1 MTDGYAVAVCLSPR
15 LRTYHVA
22 TPNAGRTAM
31 SQKISSHRLAFIHPV
46 HGPTTRSSTKLTSD
60 HEPDAMPVIIAAC
73 SRGKA
78 YEPTLSATIWKP
90 PPMKVENPMSVI
102 ASGTDVVIVTS
113 PSVRETTVSSRN
125 MPTGRR
131 LFAA

>member
-15 LRTYHVA
+15 LRTYQVA

-90 PPMKVENPMSVI
+90 PPMNVDRPMSVI
-102 ASGTDVVIVTS
+102 ARATDDVDVVN
-113 PSVRETTVSSRN
+113 PSVTETIVKSAN
-125 MPTGRR
+125 IPTGRR